1 MLDEHT
7 LYSIIDEH
15 GDKSTIT
22 LDKMIA
28 DALQE
33 SLPDVH
39 VWIQAQYNRVAAR
52 KPELGRIQKG
62 DLVRLL
68 AQREA
73 EKHPAFHR
81 MIEELLGP
89 PGLLK

>member
-1 MLDEHT
+1 MFDERT
-7 LYSIIDEH
+7 LYSIIDEN

-22 LDKMIA
+22 IDKLIA

-39 VWIQAQYNRVAAR
+39 GWVQAQYNRVAEK
-52 KPELGRIQKG
+52 KPELGRIKKG

-73 EKHPAFHR
+73 EKHPALHR

-89 PGLLK
+89 PL